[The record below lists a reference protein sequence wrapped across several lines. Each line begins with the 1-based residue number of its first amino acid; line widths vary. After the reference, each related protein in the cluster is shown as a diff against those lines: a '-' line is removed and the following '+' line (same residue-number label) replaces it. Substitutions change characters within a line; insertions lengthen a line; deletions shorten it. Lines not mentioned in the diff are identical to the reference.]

1 MLKLWH
7 QNNTFGYLDTTSRIR
22 LKYQVFLD
30 LFGQHL
36 YFRAIRTSIGTLTMK
51 TYSAKAKEIEKKW
64 VLIDANGLIVG
75 RLATIIANR
84 LRGKH
89 KPTFTP
95 HMDCGDNI
103 IVINAE
109 KVVLTGNKR
118 KDKTYYWHTGFPGGI
133 KERKAEKILDGK
145 FPDRVLEAAV
155 KRMLPGGP
163 LKRQQMSNLRI
174 YKGEAHPHEAQN
186 PQKLDIASLNPKNT
200 LRG

>member
-1 MLKLWH
+1 M
-7 QNNTFGYLDTTSRIR
+7 QTF
-22 LKYQVFLD
+22 
-30 LFGQHL
+30 
-36 YFRAIRTSIGTLTMK
+36 
-51 TYSAKAKEIEKKW
+51 SARPKDIDKKW
-64 VLIDANGLIVG
+64 VLIDANGLVVG

-109 KVVLTGNKR
+109 KVAFTGNKR
-118 KDKTYYWHTGFPGGI
+118 QAKTYHWHTGFPGGI
-133 KERKAEKILDGK
+133 KERKAHQFLDGK
-145 FPDRVLEAAV
+145 FPERVLELAV

-174 YKGEAHPHEAQN
+174 YKGTDHPHMAQN
-186 PQKLDIASLNPKNT
+186 PEMLDIASRNPKNT

>member
-1 MLKLWH
+1 
-7 QNNTFGYLDTTSRIR
+7 
-22 LKYQVFLD
+22 
-30 LFGQHL
+30 
-36 YFRAIRTSIGTLTMK
+36 MK

-133 KERKAEKILDGK
+133 KERKAHQILDGK
-145 FPDRVLEAAV
+145 FPVRVLEAAV
-155 KRMLPGGP
+155 KRMLPGAS
-163 LKRQQMSNLRI
+163 LKRQQMTNLRI
-174 YKGEAHPHEAQN
+174 YSGSAHPHEAQN
-186 PQKLDIASLNPKNT
+186 PVKLDIKAMNPKNV